1 VSPLKVLPLMLKFNK
16 ALFFYLY
23 KTFFLLLFTFQFLDG
38 KAQGLLFN
46 SNDSLLTKRTSLRV
60 FSNDVPEF
68 HDHLYIN
75 FDLSLWDNAHL
86 GYVFNLAEKDNSY
99 SLSYLYMNSSGF
111 LNFNIDRK
119 SNKIQIPLDKSML
132 KKGKW
137 IKVRMDFDLK
147 GDKVNLYINN
157 KLYQATELGFKDQTE
172 GNLIFG
178 KNQFY
183 TEVPNMAIKN
193 LSVGDDNR
201 TYVFPLDEWKGTEVH
216 DQEGD
221 VTGTVDNP
229 VWLINESYFWK
240 PVYTHSFKQVVGL
253 NFNTIDQNLFI
264 FKKDS
269 LITVDSES
277 KRAIATPYQN
287 PLPVPIV
294 LGKSIYNSRENK
306 CYVYDLFDIPKGMP
320 SVASLSMDKNNLKW
334 EAIGKTILPQQRHHH
349 NMFYNL
355 GQDTIYLFGGYGGYK
370 YYNKFLKYDAG
381 KDSWIEVPFKGD
393 NITPRFFAA
402 TGSSDNPD
410 EILLFGGYG
419 NESGNQ
425 IVGGKQF
432 YDLYRINLKTHT
444 IKKAWSIHPQNKE
457 VFVPANNLILSP
469 DKKYFYALCYP
480 HEIAKTEI
488 RLYKFSIQDG
498 FYEVVSAPIPVTS
511 ERIESDIN
519 LFFNH
524 KTNEFFCTIQEFT
537 DRINSSVKIYS
548 LLAPPVSTA
557 AYLKS
562 QAPLQSHSHLLL
574 YLGIGV
580 VITLGVFMVIIV
592 KRKRLVGFPE
602 PGMPFA
608 PMPQPVI
615 EKQDIGKKQNAVY
628 LLGEFIVYSKNGR
641 DITYLFSPKIKQL
654 FILILV
660 NSYGFTGITSKKI
673 SLLLWPD
680 KDVAKTK
687 NIKGVTF
694 NHLRSIISD
703 LNGIELTFQNDNY
716 LFKFS
721 EELFCDYFI
730 ISELIKESQWG
741 NNDQKV
747 LEHFDLISRG
757 TLLSDMSDQWLDD
770 FKNNYDE
777 QLVGMIQPI
786 LIKHYDSGDSR
797 LVPDLAK
804 MILDI
809 DPFND
814 TALKYQLKG
823 IRKQKGIEQARKVY
837 DQFTAEYKRS
847 FGTDYQTSFEKII
860 Q

>member
-1 VSPLKVLPLMLKFNK
+1 MLKFTK
-16 ALFFYLY
+16 ALFFYPY
-23 KTFFLLLFTFQFLDG
+23 KTIFLLLFTFQLLDG

-46 SNDSLLTKRTSLRV
+46 SNDSLLTKRTSLHV
-60 FSNDVPEF
+60 FGNDVPEF
-68 HDHLYIN
+68 HDHMYVN

-99 SLSYLYMNSSGF
+99 SLSYLYMNGSGF

-119 SNKIQIPLDKSML
+119 SNKIQIPLDKPLL

-137 IKVRMDFDLK
+137 MRVRMDFDLK
-147 GDKVNLYINN
+147 NDKIGLYING
-157 KLYQATELGFKDQTE
+157 KLYQANELGFKGQAE
-172 GNLIFG
+172 GNMVFG

-193 LSVGDDNR
+193 LSVGDDKR
-201 TYVFPLDEWKGTEVH
+201 TYVFPLDEWKGILVH
-216 DQEGD
+216 DREGD
-221 VTGTVDNP
+221 VTGTVENP

-240 PVYTHSFKQVVGL
+240 PVYRQAFKEVVGL

-269 LITVDSES
+269 LITFDSAS
-277 KRAIATPYQN
+277 KRAIFTPFQN
-287 PLPVPIV
+287 KLPIPMV
-294 LGKSIYNSRENK
+294 LGKSIFNARENK
-306 CYVYDLFDIPKGMP
+306 CYLYELFDIPKGMT
-320 SVASLSMDKNNLKW
+320 SVASLNMNRNNLNW
-334 EAIGKTILPQQRHHH
+334 EAIGTTILPQQRHHH

-355 GQDTIYLFGGYGGYK
+355 QQDTIYLFGGYGAYR

-381 KDSWIEVPFKGD
+381 KGSWAEVPFKGD

-402 TGSSDNPD
+402 TGNSDNPD

-432 YDLYRINLKTHT
+432 YDLYRINLRTHT

-498 FYEVVSAPIPVTS
+498 SYEVVSAPIPVTS

-537 DRINSSVKIYS
+537 DRINSSIKIYS
-548 LLAPPVSTA
+548 LLAPPVSNA

-562 QAPLQSHSHLLL
+562 LAPPQSKGHLWL
-574 YLGIGV
+574 YLGIGT
-580 VITLGVFMVIIV
+580 IIILGVFVVIIIRRRPAGTLP
-592 KRKRLVGFPE
+592 KPE
-602 PGMPFA
+602 
-608 PMPQPVI
+608 MPQAPLLPV
-615 EKQDIGKKQNAVY
+615 EKQGTGKRQNGIY
-628 LLGEFIVYSKNGR
+628 LLGEFAVYNKNGR
-641 DITYLFSPKIKQL
+641 DITYLFSPKIKHL
-654 FILILV
+654 FILILI
-660 NSYGFTGITSKKI
+660 NSRDYTGITSKKI
-673 SLLLWPD
+673 SALLWPD

-703 LNGIELTFQNDNY
+703 LNGIDLTFQNDNY

-730 ISELIKESQWG
+730 VSELIKESQWA
-741 NNDQKV
+741 NNDHKI
-747 LEHFDLISRG
+747 LEHFDLVSRG

-777 QLVGMIQPI
+777 QLAGMIQP
-786 LIKHYDSGDSR
+786 LLVKYYESGDMR

-804 MILDI
+804 LILDT

-814 TALKYQLKG
+814 TALRYQLKG
-823 IRKQKGIEQARKVY
+823 IRKQKGIEQARRVY
-837 DQFTAEYKRS
+837 DQFVAEYKKS
-847 FGTDYQTSFEKII
+847 FGSDYQTSFEKII

>member
-1 VSPLKVLPLMLKFNK
+1 MLKFNK
-16 ALFFYLY
+16 AFLFYLY
-23 KTFFLLLFTFQFLDG
+23 KTVFLLLFTFQFLDG
-38 KAQGLLFN
+38 TAQGLLFN
-46 SNDSLLTKRTSLRV
+46 SNDSLLNKRTSLHV
-60 FSNDVPEF
+60 FSNDVPVF
-68 HDHLYIN
+68 HDHLYIQ

-86 GYVFNLAEKDNSY
+86 GYVCNLAEKDNSY
-99 SLSYLYMNSSGF
+99 SLSYLYMNGSGF

-119 SNKIQIPLDKSML
+119 SNKIQIPLDKSIL

-137 IKVRMDFDLK
+137 MKVRMDFDLK
-147 GDKVNLYINN
+147 NDKVDIDINN
-157 KLYQATELGFKDQTE
+157 KLYQASELGFKDQAE

-193 LSVGDDNR
+193 LSVGDHNS
-201 TYVFPLDEWKGTEVH
+201 TYVFPLDEWKGTEAH
-216 DQEGD
+216 DQEGN
-221 VTGTVDNP
+221 VIGAVENP

-240 PVYTHSFKQVVGL
+240 PVYTNSFKQVAGL

-269 LITVDSES
+269 IITFNSES

-287 PLPVPIV
+287 PFPVPMV
-294 LGKSIYNSRENK
+294 LGKSIFNARQNK
-306 CYVYDLFDIPKGMP
+306 CYIYELFDIPKGMP
-320 SVASLSMDKNNLKW
+320 SVASLNMDKNSLKW

-355 GQDTIYLFGGYGGYK
+355 QQDSIYLFGGYGAYK

-402 TGSSDNPD
+402 AGSSDNPD

-419 NESGNQ
+419 NDSGNQ

-432 YDLYRINLKTHT
+432 YDLYRINLKTHI

-488 RLYKFSIQDG
+488 RLYKFSLQDG
-498 FYEVVSAPIPVTS
+498 SYEVVSAPIPVTS

-519 LFFNH
+519 LFFSH

-537 DRINSSVKIYS
+537 DRVNSSIRIFS
-548 LLAPPVSTA
+548 LLAPPVSNA
-557 AYLKS
+557 AYLKAL
-562 QAPLQSHSHLLL
+562 APPQSKGHLSL
-574 YLGIGV
+574 YLAIGV
-580 VITLGVFMVIIV
+580 VLIIGVFVVIIIR
-592 KRKRLVGFPE
+592 RKPEGTLPE
-602 PGMPFA
+602 PEVL
-608 PMPQPVI
+608 PVPSPLPA
-615 EKQDIGKKQNAVY
+615 EKKETGKKQNAIY
-628 LLGEFIVYSKNGR
+628 LLGEFAVYNKNGR

-654 FILILV
+654 FILILI
-660 NSYGFTGITSKKI
+660 NSRDYTGITSKKI
-673 SLLLWPD
+673 SALLWPD

-730 ISELIKESQWG
+730 VSELIKESHWA
-741 NNDQKV
+741 NNDYKI
-747 LEHFDLISRG
+747 LEHFDLVSRG
-757 TLLSDMSDQWLDD
+757 TLLSGMPDQWLDD
-770 FKNNYDE
+770 FKKNYDE
-777 QLVGMIQPI
+777 QLVGMIQPL
-786 LIKHYDSGDSR
+786 LIKYYESGDMR

-804 MILDI
+804 LILDT

-814 TALKYQLKG
+814 TALKYQLKA

-837 DQFTAEYKRS
+837 DQFIAEYKRS
-847 FGTDYQTSFEKII
+847 FGSDYQTSFEKLI

>member
-1 VSPLKVLPLMLKFNK
+1 MLKFNR

-23 KTFFLLLFTFQFLDG
+23 KTVFLLLFTFQFLDG

-60 FSNDVPEF
+60 FSNDLPEF
-68 HDHLYIN
+68 RDHLYIN
-75 FDLSLWDNAHL
+75 FDLSLWDNSHL
-86 GYVFNLAEKDNSY
+86 GYVLNLAEKDNSY
-99 SLSYLYMNSSGF
+99 SLSYLYMNGSGF

-119 SNKIQIPLDKSML
+119 SNKIQIPLGKSML

-137 IKVRMDFDLK
+137 MKVRMDFDLK
-147 GDKVNLYINN
+147 RDKVNLYIDN
-157 KLYQATELGFKDQTE
+157 KLYQANELGLKDQVE
-172 GNLIFG
+172 GNLVFG

-193 LSVGDDNR
+193 LSVGDDKR
-201 TYVFPLDEWKGTEVH
+201 TYEFPLDEWKGTDVH
-216 DQEGD
+216 DREGD
-221 VTGTVDNP
+221 ITGTVDNP

-240 PVYTHSFKQVVGL
+240 PVYRNSFKQVVGL

-269 LITVDSES
+269 LITLDSES

-287 PLPVPIV
+287 QLPVPMV
-294 LGKSIYNSRENK
+294 LGKSIFNARENK
-306 CYVYDLFDIPKGMP
+306 CYIYELFDIPKGMP
-320 SVASLSMDKNNLKW
+320 SIASLSMDKNNLKW
-334 EAIGKTILPQQRHHH
+334 EALGKTILPQQRHHH

-355 GQDTIYLFGGYGGYK
+355 QQDTIYLFGGYGAYR
-370 YYNKFLKYDAG
+370 YYNKFLKYDTS
-381 KDSWIEVPFKGD
+381 KDSWVEVPFKGD

-402 TGSSDNPD
+402 SGSSDNPN

-432 YDLYRINLKTHT
+432 YDLYRINLRTHT
-444 IKKAWSIHPQNKE
+444 IKRAWSIHPQNKE

-488 RLYKFSIQDG
+488 RLYKFSLQDG
-498 FYEVVSAPIPVTS
+498 SYEIVSAPIPVTS

-524 KTNEFFCTIQEFT
+524 KTNEFYCTIQEFT
-537 DRINSSVKIYS
+537 DRINSSIKIYS
-548 LLAPPVSTA
+548 LLAPPVSNA

-562 QAPLQSHSHLLL
+562 LAPPQKNKHLFL
-574 YLGIGV
+574 YLMLGV
-580 VITLGVFMVIIV
+580 VAILAAFVVVIIK
-592 KRKRLVGFPE
+592 KRPASRLAE
-602 PGMPFA
+602 LQMPLA
-608 PMPQPVI
+608 PMPVETT
-615 EKQDIGKKQNAVY
+615 EKQDIGKKRNAVY
-628 LLGEFIVYSKNGR
+628 LLGEFVVYDKNGR
-641 DITYLFSPKIKQL
+641 DITHLFSPKIKQL
-654 FILILV
+654 FVLILV
-660 NSYGFTGITSKKI
+660 NSREFTGVTSKKI
-673 SLLLWPD
+673 SALLWPD
-680 KDVAKTK
+680 KDLAKTK

-721 EELFCDYFI
+721 EELFCDYFVV
-730 ISELIKESQWG
+730 SGLIKESQWG
-741 NNDQKV
+741 NNDQKI
-747 LEHFDLISRG
+747 LEHFDLLSRG
-757 TLLSDMSDQWLDD
+757 TLLSDMPDQWLDD
-770 FKNNYDE
+770 FKNNYDQ
-777 QLVGMIQPI
+777 QLVGMIQPL
-786 LIKHYDSGDSR
+786 LIKHYNTGDMR

-804 MILDI
+804 LILDT

-814 TALKYQLKG
+814 IALKYQLKG

-837 DQFTAEYKRS
+837 DQFIAEYKRS
-847 FGTDYQTSFEKII
+847 FDSDYQTSFEKII

>member
-1 VSPLKVLPLMLKFNK
+1 MLKFNK
-16 ALFFYLY
+16 AIFKHLY
-23 KTFFLLLFTFQFLDG
+23 KITFLLLFTFQFLDS

-60 FSNDVPEF
+60 FSNDVPIF
-68 HDHLYIN
+68 QDHLYIN

-99 SLSYLYMNSSGF
+99 SLSYLYMNGAGF

-137 IKVRMDFDLK
+137 IKVRMDLDLK
-147 GDKVNLYINN
+147 SDKVSLYIDN
-157 KLYQATELGFKDQTE
+157 KLYKAGELGFKDQVE

-193 LSVGDDNR
+193 LSVGDDKR
-201 TYVFPLDEWKGTEVH
+201 TYVFPLDEWKGDDVH

-221 VTGTVDNP
+221 ATGTVDNP
-229 VWLINESYFWK
+229 VWLINASYFWK
-240 PVYTHSFKQVVGL
+240 PVYRNSFKQVVGL
-253 NFNTIDQNLFI
+253 NFNPIDQNLFI

-269 LITVDSES
+269 LITLDSES
-277 KRAIATPYQN
+277 KRATATPYQN
-287 PLPVPIV
+287 ELPVPMV
-294 LGKSIYNSRENK
+294 LGKSIFNARENK
-306 CYVYDLFDIPKGMP
+306 LYIYELFDIPKGMP
-320 SVASLSMDKNNLKW
+320 SVASLNLDKNSLKW

-355 GQDTIYLFGGYGGYK
+355 QQDSIYLFGGYGGYK

-381 KDSWIEVPFKGD
+381 KDSWVEVPFEGD

-402 TGSSDNPD
+402 SGNSDNPD

-425 IVGGKQF
+425 VVGGKQF
-432 YDLYRINLKTHT
+432 YDLYRINLKTHA
-444 IKKAWSIHPQNKE
+444 IKKAWSIHTQDKE

-498 FYEVVSAPIPVTS
+498 SYEEVSAPISVTS

-548 LLAPPVSTA
+548 LLSPPVSNAT
-557 AYLKS
+557 YLKS
-562 QAPLQSHSHLLL
+562 QQPQQKNSHLLL
-574 YLGIGV
+574 YLV
-580 VITLGVFMVIIV
+580 LGGIIV
-592 KRKRLVGFPE
+592 LGMLVMIIIRRKPTGSLPE
-602 PGMPFA
+602 PKMPFEPE
-608 PMPQPVI
+608 PMRPV
-615 EKQDIGKKQNAVY
+615 EKHDTGKKQNAVY
-628 LLGEFIVYSKNGR
+628 LLGEFIVYNKNGR

-660 NSYGFTGITSKKI
+660 NSRDFTGITSKKI
-673 SLLLWPD
+673 SALLWPD

-721 EELFCDYFI
+721 EDLFCDYFLV
-730 ISELIKESQWG
+730 SGLMKESHWG
-741 NNDQKV
+741 NNDQKI

-777 QLVGMIQPI
+777 QLASMIQPI
-786 LIKHYDSGDSR
+786 LIKQYDSGDMR
-797 LVPDLAK
+797 MVPDLARL
-804 MILDI
+804 ILDI

-823 IRKQKGIEQARKVY
+823 IRKQKGIEHARKVY
-837 DQFTAEYKRS
+837 DQFAAEYKKS
-847 FGTDYQTSFEKII
+847 FGSDYQTSFDKII

>member
-1 VSPLKVLPLMLKFNK
+1 MLKFNK

-23 KTFFLLLFTFQFLDG
+23 KTVFLFLFTFQFLDG

-60 FSNDVPEF
+60 FSSDVPEF
-68 HDHLYIN
+68 HNHLYIN

-137 IKVRMDFDLK
+137 IKVRLDFDLK
-147 GDKVNLYINN
+147 NDQVNLYVNN
-157 KLYQATELGFKDQTE
+157 KLYQANALGLKDDVE

-193 LSVGDDNR
+193 LSVGDNKK

-221 VTGTVDNP
+221 VTGAVENP

-240 PVYTHSFKQVVGL
+240 PVYRNSFKQVVGL

-269 LITVDSES
+269 LITFNSES

-287 PLPVPIV
+287 LLPVPMV
-294 LGKSIYNSRENK
+294 LGKSIFNERENK
-306 CYVYDLFDIPKGMP
+306 CYIYELFDIPKGMP
-320 SVASLSMDKNNLKW
+320 STASLSMDKNNLKW

-355 GQDTIYLFGGYGGYK
+355 QQDTIYLFGGYGAYS

-381 KDSWIEVPFKGD
+381 KDSWVEVPFKGD

-402 TGSSDNPD
+402 SGSSDNPD

-425 IVGGKQF
+425 VVGGKQF

-444 IKKAWSIHPQNKE
+444 IKKAWSIRPQNKE

-469 DKKYFYALCYP
+469 DKKHFYALCYP

-488 RLYKFSIQDG
+488 RLYKFSLQDG
-498 FYEVVSAPIPVTS
+498 SYEVVSAPIPVTS

-519 LFFNH
+519 LFFNR
-524 KTNEFFCTIQEFT
+524 KTNEFYCTIQEFT
-537 DRINSSVKIYS
+537 DRINSSIKIYS
-548 LLAPPVSTA
+548 LLAPPVSNA

-562 QAPLQSHSHLLL
+562 LAPPQNKGYLLL
-574 YLGIGV
+574 YLGLGV
-580 VITLGVFMVIIV
+580 VIILGVFVVIIIR
-592 KRKRLVGFPE
+592 RKPAGVLPAPE
-602 PGMPFA
+602 MPLTSL
-608 PMPQPVI
+608 PMPI
-615 EKQDIGKKQNAVY
+615 EKPDTGKKQNAVY
-628 LLGEFIVYSKNGR
+628 LLGEFIVYNKNGR

-654 FILILV
+654 FVLILV
-660 NSYGFTGITSKKI
+660 NSRDFTGITSKKV
-673 SLLLWPD
+673 SALLWPD
-680 KDVAKTK
+680 KDLAKTK

-721 EELFCDYFI
+721 EELFCDYFVV
-730 ISELIKESQWG
+730 SELIKESQWG
-741 NNDQKV
+741 NNDQKI

-757 TLLSDMSDQWLDD
+757 TLLADMSDPWLDD

-786 LIKHYDSGDSR
+786 LVKQYDSGDLR
-797 LVPDLAK
+797 MVPDLARL
-804 MILDI
+804 ILDI

-823 IRKQKGIEQARKVY
+823 IRKQKGIEHARKVY
-837 DQFTAEYKRS
+837 DQFIAEYKRS
-847 FGTDYQTSFEKII
+847 FGSDYQTSFEKII